1 MFESDLLMYKNE
13 KSAFLVLKKSFTIKK
28 PKMKYKKTQSKTIP
42 PLLKE
47 MEKNVKKL
55 YKSDSQSKSSFV
67 ICSCTHGRKANRV
80 IETHL
85 HQTPE

>member
-13 KSAFLVLKKSFTIKK
+13 KSAFLVLKKSFTIKKK

-55 YKSDSQSKSSFV
+55 YKSDSQS
-67 ICSCTHGRKANRV
+67 
-80 IETHL
+80 
-85 HQTPE
+85 

>member
-55 YKSDSQSKSSFV
+55 YKSDS
-67 ICSCTHGRKANRV
+67 
-80 IETHL
+80 
-85 HQTPE
+85 

>member
-28 PKMKYKKTQSKTIP
+28 LKMKYKKTQSKTIP

-47 MEKNVKKL
+47 MEKKVKKL
-55 YKSDSQSKSSFV
+55 YKSDSQS
-67 ICSCTHGRKANRV
+67 
-80 IETHL
+80 
-85 HQTPE
+85 